1 MARLVGGDVVVV
13 PFPFTDLA
21 SVKVR
26 PALVLVALTRGDVIL
41 CQITSRSAGHPESIS
56 IQAADFVP
64 GGTLPHDSFALQH
77 RVVTAHE
84 SCVRRIVGR
93 LAAEKLAQVR
103 QRVCAIIAAG

>member
-41 CQITSRSAGHPESIS
+41 CQITSQSGGHPESIS
-56 IQAADFVP
+56 IRF
-64 GGTLPHDSFALQH
+64 LPRSSRMARIRTDDSGPS
-77 RVVTAHE
+77 
-84 SCVRRIVGR
+84 SCS
-93 LAAEKLAQVR
+93 
-103 QRVCAIIAAG
+103 